1 MLIHKSIYCP
11 AQEAAAALGIT
22 KATLYAY
29 ASRGQ
34 VHSEPMPGNP
44 RERRYR
50 RDEIE
55 RWRERQAARRDPV
68 KAAAQGLHWGSPVLD
83 SAITLI
89 HDGRLYYRGEDAIK
103 LAARASLEQVAALL
117 WEAQGPQSF
126 DQPCTFPL
134 RRMEP
139 LRRFGVDRFTL
150 LQAVLPLA
158 AATDAS
164 AYDLRPHAVRQTG
177 ARVLRLATAALT
189 GDSAKVPIH
198 LVLAAAWAARS
209 KTAAELIRTALV
221 LCADHELNVSAFAA
235 RCAASAAAS
244 PYDAISAALATLK
257 GHKHGGASERV
268 AALFRETKDP
278 QRALAVMRAWLQR
291 GEHIP
296 GFGHPLYPNGD
307 PRALPLLEYAYT
319 GHDTSECRLV
329 RALVKAGGR
338 LLQEAP
344 NVDFAL
350 TAACRAHRLPA
361 DGPLLLFAL
370 GRTTGW
376 IAHIMEQYTVD
387 KLIRPRASY
396 TGPAPS

>member
-1 MLIHKSIYCP
+1 MLTNKSIYCS
-11 AQEAAAALGIT
+11 AKEASAALGIT
-22 KATLYAY
+22 RATLYAY

-34 VHSEPMPGNP
+34 LHSEPIPGNP

-55 RWRERQAARRDPV
+55 TWRERQTIRRDPT

-117 WEAQGPQSF
+117 WEAEDPGIF

-134 RRMEP
+134 RHREP
-139 LRRFGVDRFTL
+139 LRRFGVDCFTA

-177 ARVLRLATAALT
+177 ARILRLATAVLT
-189 GDSAKVPIH
+189 GEIAKVPIH
-198 LVLAAAWAARS
+198 LALAAAWAARS
-209 KTAAELIRTALV
+209 KTAAEVIRTALV

-244 PYDAISAALATLK
+244 PYDAVSAALATLR

-268 AALFRETKDP
+268 GALFRETKEAR
-278 QRALAVMRAWLQR
+278 RALAVMRAWLQR
-291 GEHIP
+291 GEHVP
-296 GFGHPLYPNGD
+296 GFGHPLYPKGD
-307 PRALPLLEYAYT
+307 PRTAPLLRYAFA
-319 GHDTSECRLV
+319 GRDPLECRLV

-338 LLQEAP
+338 LLQAPP

-361 DGPLLLFAL
+361 DAPLLLFAL
-370 GRTTGW
+370 GRTAGW
-376 IAHIMEQYTVD
+376 IAHIMEQYAVD

-396 TGPAPS
+396 TGPPPT

>member
-1 MLIHKSIYCP
+1 MLIHKSIYCS
-11 AQEAAAALGIT
+11 AKEAATALGIT

-34 VHSEPMPGNP
+34 LRSEPMPGNP

-50 RDEIE
+50 RDGIE
-55 RWRERQAARRDPV
+55 RWGERQAARRDPA
-68 KAAAQGLHWGSPVLD
+68 KAAARGLNWGSPVLD

-89 HDGRLYYRGEDAIK
+89 HDGRLYYRGEDAIQ
-103 LAARASLEQVAALL
+103 LATRASLEQVAALL
-117 WEAQGPQSF
+117 WEAEDTGIF
-126 DQPCTFPL
+126 EQPGTFPL
-134 RRMEP
+134 GRMEP
-139 LRRFGVDRFTL
+139 LRRSGADRFTL
-150 LQAVLPLA
+150 LQAMLPLA
-158 AATDAS
+158 AATDAA

-177 ARVLRLATAALT
+177 ARILRLATAALT
-189 GDSAKVPIH
+189 GDHAKVPIH
-198 LVLAAAWAARS
+198 VALAGAWAAGS
-209 KTAAELIRTALV
+209 KTAAEVIRTALV

-244 PYDAISAALATLK
+244 PYDAISAALAALK
-257 GHKHGGASERV
+257 GHKHGGASARV
-268 AALFRETKDP
+268 AALYRETKDAR
-278 QRALAVMRAWLQR
+278 RASAVMRRWLQR
-291 GEHIP
+291 GEHVP
-296 GFGHPLYPNGD
+296 GFGHPLYPRGD
-307 PRALPLLEYAYT
+307 PRALPLLHYAYA
-319 GHDTSECRLV
+319 GRDPSECRLS

-361 DGPLLLFAL
+361 GAPLLLFAL
-370 GRTTGW
+370 GRMAGW
-376 IAHIMEQYTVD
+376 IAHIMEQYGVD